1 MAQVNVQFV
10 LGMEVVGHNDPAPN
24 VDRSFNVSKADQAI
38 SNFISTPSSGR
49 VGEFAVVSAT
59 GGGSTNPVSFTTTT
73 PSLCSITGSD
83 VSLLAAGT
91 CTIAADQAEDANYN
105 AAPTVNLSI
114 IISKADQAIS
124 NFISTPN
131 SGRLGEFTVVSA
143 TGGGSTN
150 PVSFTTTTPSLC
162 SITGSDVSLLAAGT
176 CTIAADQAEDANY
189 NGGTHSQSKYYH

>member
-1 MAQVNVQFV
+1 M
-10 LGMEVVGHNDPAPN
+10 
-24 VDRSFNVSKADQAI
+24 
-38 SNFISTPSSGR
+38 
-49 VGEFAVVSAT
+49 
-59 GGGSTNPVSFTTTT
+59 SFTTTT

-105 AAPTVNLSI
+105 TAPTVNLSI
-114 IISKADQAIS
+114 IISKADQVIS

-131 SGRLGEFTVVSA
+131 SGRVGEFTVVSA

-176 CTIAADQAEDANY
+176 CTIAADQAEDEKLQFCTTTNSRY
-189 NGGTHSQSKYYH
+189 CC

>member
-1 MAQVNVQFV
+1 MAAPTVN
-10 LGMEVVGHNDPAPN
+10 L
-24 VDRSFNVSKADQAI
+24 SIIISKADQAI
-38 SNFISTPSSGR
+38 SNFISTPNSGR
-49 VGEFAVVSAT
+49 LGEFTVVSAT

-143 TGGGSTN
+143 WRRIDKS
-150 PVSFTTTTPSLC
+150 SEL
-162 SITGSDVSLLAAGT
+162 
-176 CTIAADQAEDANY
+176 
-189 NGGTHSQSKYYH
+189 YHNHT